1 MSVSGL
7 HREMIQNQC
16 FVQVGP
22 DRIEKILSSSQYEAL
37 REKWSIV
44 LDHSTETSQS
54 QDNSSMDSLSLTEDN
69 QRRLPKKRLLQS
81 FHDESASASCS
92 EQKGRFDIET

>member
-44 LDHSTETSQS
+44 LDRTETQS

-92 EQKGRFDIET
+92 EQKGRLDIET